1 MQKSNQVQSRSLGNE
16 KRLLTTRK
24 LAFSALLVAL
34 SVAINSARI
43 GSISFGGF
51 PIIFSGLVLGP
62 GIGFI
67 VGAVADI
74 VGFLIRPS
82 ATGGFNPL
90 FILTSALTGFIPGAK
105 VLLLKDKYPNY
116 KIWTV
121 FIAIAVG
128 QLITSVIMVP
138 FFITILYTKTVFAS
152 PEFWTAFFVRV
163 AKPLANQAINVPIY
177 ALIFTIIINPISKA
191 VDLTK

>member
-51 PIIFSGLVLGP
+51 SIIFSGLVLGP

-67 VGAVADI
+67 AV
-74 VGFLIRPS
+74 
-82 ATGGFNPL
+82 
-90 FILTSALTGFIPGAK
+90 
-105 VLLLKDKYPNY
+105 
-116 KIWTV
+116 
-121 FIAIAVG
+121 AVG

-163 AKPLANQAINVPIY
+163 VKPLANQAINVPIY
-177 ALIFTIIINPISKA
+177 TLIFTIIIIPISKA
-191 VDLTK
+191 VDLKKS